1 MINAYIGRH
10 QPAASLL
17 CDVFEMLSTIFGTVG
32 ISGYEQVYSI
42 IHGYYIGICCYQ

>member
-17 CDVFEMLSTIFGTVG
+17 YDVFEMLSTIFGTVG
-32 ISGYEQVYSI
+32 IGRYTQVYTI
-42 IHGYYIGICCYQ
+42 IHGY